1 MIVFPLLNPQMIK
14 VAFAS
19 WFLNFNSIKENEAD
33 QSFEGSI
40 SSFFFS
46 PRLCQLYYHST
57 NKYVKQIELHAP
69 NTHHNYGRPNTKIS
83 HLVV

>member
-40 SSFFFS
+40 SSFFFPLGS
-46 PRLCQLYYHST
+46 VNSITILPT
-57 NKYVKQIELHAP
+57 NM
-69 NTHHNYGRPNTKIS
+69 
-83 HLVV
+83 